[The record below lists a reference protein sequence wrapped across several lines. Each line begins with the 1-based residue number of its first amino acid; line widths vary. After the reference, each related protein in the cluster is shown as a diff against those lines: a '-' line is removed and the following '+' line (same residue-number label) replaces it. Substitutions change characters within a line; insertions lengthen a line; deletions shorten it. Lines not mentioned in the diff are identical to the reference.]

1 MGRPRFYRGF
11 LIRTRNGCH
20 LPAYGVGCIQQ
31 RGTAGKTTSN
41 QMAFTSLS
49 VRLSE
54 ADLDILKRIAKAENR
69 RLSDLVQLIFGCGV
83 DVMFCEQ
90 HVIIDRKDSE
100 IPADELKQ
108 IELNEKLMK
117 EDGFW
122 QLKDEERQAKGYRKG
137 FCRHISNHD
146 LIDDKQRED
155 RLIEPL
161 ADRIRALAMEDL
173 SA

>member
-1 MGRPRFYRGF
+1 
-11 LIRTRNGCH
+11 
-20 LPAYGVGCIQQ
+20 
-31 RGTAGKTTSN
+31 
-41 QMAFTSLS
+41 MAFTSLS

-90 HVIIDRKDSE
+90 HVIIGRKDSE